1 MFCMFCIGELVLYG
15 GVSSVWGVS
24 FVCSECSIL
33 GSYFCMGELVP
44 YVLYWGVSSVWG
56 S

>member
-1 MFCMFCIGELVLYG
+1 MGELVLYGELVLCVLYG
-15 GVSSVWGVS
+15 GVSSV
-24 FVCSECSIL
+24 CSIL

-44 YVLYWGVSSVWG
+44 YVLYGGVSSVWG